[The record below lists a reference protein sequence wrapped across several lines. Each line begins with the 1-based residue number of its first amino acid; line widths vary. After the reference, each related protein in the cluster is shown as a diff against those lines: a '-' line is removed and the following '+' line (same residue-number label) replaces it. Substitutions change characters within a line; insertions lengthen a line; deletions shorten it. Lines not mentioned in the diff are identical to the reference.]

1 MLSPVLL
8 SKRFKQ
14 KLRQVECLHA
24 FSQIV
29 GDDKIIFPCSRYLHG
44 IVDVT
49 AESEREVDEEVRWQ
63 DAKWALES
71 VNFKAVIVNSSPVL
85 CHSYRTSW

>member
-29 GDDKIIFPCSRYLHG
+29 GDDKIILSSSPNRHG
-44 IVDVT
+44 RIDVT
-49 AESEREVDEEVRWQ
+49 AESEREVDEEV
-63 DAKWALES
+63 
-71 VNFKAVIVNSSPVL
+71 
-85 CHSYRTSW
+85 